1 MQSDDLLGLL
11 EQITAENNSDTDEPS
26 TPTGPCLQQQTS
38 TSTSASTVVGPTTA
52 ELESLNEL
60 IKFDHVYYKVT
71 SPAGL
76 VMASSSPPISSGG
89 AVVSVVRQQSP
100 SNQRLIKPKQ
110 EEEQPLALTTTQ
122 VVDTSRSSVPTI
134 QIPDIAFSE
143 NLSRENLDRL
153 LDLDSILEE
162 DLKHNDTVSPR
173 HMMASLEPASF
184 PNTVA
189 TRGCNTVSKNS
200 LTIPTTTG
208 LQSRKRKFSNSYN
221 SEFNIKYSV
230 SPRNQRLGFDEVLD
244 LSPFADSNYCSD
256 LSDVASPR
264 SDSSSLLGE
273 DGWEES
279 FTELFPSLM

>member
-1 MQSDDLLGLL
+1 M
-11 EQITAENNSDTDEPS
+11 
-26 TPTGPCLQQQTS
+26 
-38 TSTSASTVVGPTTA
+38 
-52 ELESLNEL
+52 
-60 IKFDHVYYKVT
+60 
-71 SPAGL
+71 
-76 VMASSSPPISSGG
+76 
-89 AVVSVVRQQSP
+89 SVVRQQSP

-143 NLSRENLDRL
+143 NLSQENLARL

-184 PNTVA
+184 PNTVV

-230 SPRNQRLGFDEVLD
+230 SPRNQRLGSDEVLD
-244 LSPFADSNYCSD
+244 LSPLADSNYSSD
-256 LSDVASPR
+256 LSDVVSPR